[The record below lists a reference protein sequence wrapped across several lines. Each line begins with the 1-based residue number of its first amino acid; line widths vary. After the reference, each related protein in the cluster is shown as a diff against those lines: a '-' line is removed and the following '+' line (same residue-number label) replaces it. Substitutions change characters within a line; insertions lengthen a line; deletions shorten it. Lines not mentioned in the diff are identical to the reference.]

1 MDKHQQQYIKMTT
14 TPVPKL
20 IITLAIP
27 MILSMLVS
35 AIYNLADTYFVSQ
48 LGTSASGAVGVVFSL
63 MATIQAVG
71 FMLGMGTG
79 AQISRLLGQKKNSQA
94 NVVAINGLVSAII
107 FGILMLVL
115 GLKYHEQ
122 ILLILGSTETIL
134 PHAEAYAQYIFY
146 AAPFMAGSFVLNNIL
161 RSQGKAKFAM
171 IGIMTGAVLN
181 IGLDPLFIFG
191 FDMGIGGAALA
202 TAISQTIGFMVLLV
216 PFFKK
221 MTEVKLSFKFFSFKP
236 IVLLRIMKNGLP
248 SFIRQGFASAA
259 TVILNRQASLYGD
272 SAIAAMSIVLRIVM
286 LIFIIVIGFG
296 QGYQPVVGYNYG
308 AKIYDRVKEAF
319 VFSLKVGMLIMAFFA
334 IIGFVFAPGLM
345 AVFLPEDAAVI
356 EIGALAFRAQCIA
369 MLFMPFSTLA
379 NMTFQSIGKS
389 WTATF
394 LSSLRQGIF
403 FLPLIIF
410 LPRFIGLAGVQF
422 TQAISDVLTFLV
434 CLPFVI
440 SFFVKLK
447 KRDLYQPK
455 DEIQLEIVEG

>member
-286 LIFIIVIGFG
+286 FIFIIVIGFG

-308 AKIYDRVKEAF
+308 AKIYERVKEAF

>member
-191 FDMGIGGAALA
+191 FDMGIGGAALS

-286 LIFIIVIGFG
+286 FIFIIVIGFG

-334 IIGFVFAPGLM
+334 ILGFIFAPGIM

>member
-286 LIFIIVIGFG
+286 FIFIIVIGFG

-308 AKIYDRVKEAF
+308 AKIYERVKEAF

-334 IIGFVFAPGLM
+334 ILGFIFAPGIM

>member
-221 MTEVKLSFKFFSFKP
+221 MTEVRLSFKFFSFKP

-286 LIFIIVIGFG
+286 FIFIIVIGFG

>member
-191 FDMGIGGAALA
+191 FDMGIGGAALS

-286 LIFIIVIGFG
+286 FIFIIVIGFG

-308 AKIYDRVKEAF
+308 AKIYERVKEAF
-319 VFSLKVGMLIMAFFA
+319 VFSIKVGMLIMAFFA
-334 IIGFVFAPGLM
+334 ILGFIFAPGIM

>member
-115 GLKYHEQ
+115 GLKYHDQ

-272 SAIAAMSIVLRIVM
+272 SAIAAMSIVLRIAM
-286 LIFIIVIGFG
+286 FIFIIVIGFG

-308 AKIYDRVKEAF
+308 AKIYERVKEAF
-319 VFSLKVGMLIMAFFA
+319 VFSIKVGMLIMAFCN
-334 IIGFVFAPGLM
+334 IRLYIRTRYNGS
-345 AVFLPEDAAVI
+345 FLPEDAAVI

>member
-191 FDMGIGGAALA
+191 FDMGIGGAALS

-272 SAIAAMSIVLRIVM
+272 SAIAAMSIVLRIAM
-286 LIFIIVIGFG
+286 FIFIIVIGFG

-334 IIGFVFAPGLM
+334 ILGFIFAPGIM

>member
-272 SAIAAMSIVLRIVM
+272 SAIAAMSIVLRIAM
-286 LIFIIVIGFG
+286 FIFIIVIGFG

-308 AKIYDRVKEAF
+308 AKIYERVKEAF

-334 IIGFVFAPGLM
+334 ILGFIFAPGIM

>member
-202 TAISQTIGFMVLLV
+202 TAIGQTIGFMVLLV

-286 LIFIIVIGFG
+286 FIFIIVIGFG

-308 AKIYDRVKEAF
+308 AKIYERVKEAF

-334 IIGFVFAPGLM
+334 ILGFIFAPGIM

>member
-146 AAPFMAGSFVLNNIL
+146 AAPFMAGSFVF
-161 RSQGKAKFAM
+161 Q
-171 IGIMTGAVLN
+171 
-181 IGLDPLFIFG
+181 
-191 FDMGIGGAALA
+191 
-202 TAISQTIGFMVLLV
+202 LV
-216 PFFKK
+216 
-221 MTEVKLSFKFFSFKP
+221 
-236 IVLLRIMKNGLP
+236 
-248 SFIRQGFASAA
+248 
-259 TVILNRQASLYGD
+259 
-272 SAIAAMSIVLRIVM
+272 
-286 LIFIIVIGFG
+286 
-296 QGYQPVVGYNYG
+296 
-308 AKIYDRVKEAF
+308 
-319 VFSLKVGMLIMAFFA
+319 
-334 IIGFVFAPGLM
+334 
-345 AVFLPEDAAVI
+345 
-356 EIGALAFRAQCIA
+356 
-369 MLFMPFSTLA
+369 
-379 NMTFQSIGKS
+379 
-389 WTATF
+389 
-394 LSSLRQGIF
+394 
-403 FLPLIIF
+403 
-410 LPRFIGLAGVQF
+410 
-422 TQAISDVLTFLV
+422 
-434 CLPFVI
+434 
-440 SFFVKLK
+440 
-447 KRDLYQPK
+447 
-455 DEIQLEIVEG
+455 

>member
-191 FDMGIGGAALA
+191 FDMGIGGAALS

-272 SAIAAMSIVLRIVM
+272 SAIAAMSIVLRIAM
-286 LIFIIVIGFG
+286 FIFIIVIGFG

-308 AKIYDRVKEAF
+308 AKIYERVKEAF
-319 VFSLKVGMLIMAFFA
+319 VFSIKVGMLIMAFFA
-334 IIGFVFAPGLM
+334 ILGFIFAPGIM

-356 EIGALAFRAQCIA
+356 EIGALAFRDLCIA

>member
-1 MDKHQQQYIKMTT
+1 MTT

-286 LIFIIVIGFG
+286 FIFIIVIGFG

-308 AKIYDRVKEAF
+308 AKIYERVKEAF

-334 IIGFVFAPGLM
+334 ILGFIFAPGIM

>member
-286 LIFIIVIGFG
+286 FIFIIVIGFG

>member
-202 TAISQTIGFMVLLV
+202 TAIGQTIGFMVLLV

-286 LIFIIVIGFG
+286 FIFIIVIGFG

-334 IIGFVFAPGLM
+334 ILGFIFAPGIM

>member
-286 LIFIIVIGFG
+286 FIFIIVIGFG

-410 LPRFIGLAGVQF
+410 LPRFIGLTGVQY

>member
-272 SAIAAMSIVLRIVM
+272 SAIAAMSIVLRIAM
-286 LIFIIVIGFG
+286 FIFIIVIGFG

-334 IIGFVFAPGLM
+334 ILGFIFAPGIM

-410 LPRFIGLAGVQF
+410 LPRFIGLAGVQY

>member
-286 LIFIIVIGFG
+286 FIFIIVIGFG

-410 LPRFIGLAGVQF
+410 LPRFIGLAGVQY